1 MNWSQWKQ
9 GIIVSAVASLLVA
22 GAGVAEGTNWKQFLS
37 VFCAAML
44 THGAAYLK
52 VPGGGSGDGSKPTP

>member
-1 MNWSQWKQ
+1 M
-9 GIIVSAVASLLVA
+9 GMLVSAVCSLLVA
-22 GAGVAEGTNWKQFLS
+22 GAGIAEGTNWKQFIA

-52 VPGGGSGDGSKPTP
+52 VPGANQDPPKT